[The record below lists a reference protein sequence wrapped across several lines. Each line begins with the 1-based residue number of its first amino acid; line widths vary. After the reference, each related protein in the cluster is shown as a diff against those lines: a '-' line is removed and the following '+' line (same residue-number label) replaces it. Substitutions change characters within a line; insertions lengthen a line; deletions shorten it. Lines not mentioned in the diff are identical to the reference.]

1 MPHRISHQMN
11 VLLRTTNQQTA
22 EFFSAFLLDADN
34 DNIRSVRYSVGHV
47 QNELNLEILL
57 KKQDTT
63 SRRKPWLL
71 LLVFVENKE
80 PATEAIFFWTTWNKE
95 CVKNDTRNE
104 LFKGGAQKCRRKVED
119 HLELKPLQNHTMAP

>member
-1 MPHRISHQMN
+1 MN

-57 KKQDTT
+57 KNKTL
-63 SRRKPWLL
+63 R
-71 LLVFVENKE
+71 VEE
-80 PATEAIFFWTTWNKE
+80 
-95 CVKNDTRNE
+95 
-104 LFKGGAQKCRRKVED
+104 
-119 HLELKPLQNHTMAP
+119 NHGFYYWFL